1 MPPPSAAT
9 ASACS
14 IDRLLVEGVDLGGL
28 RRSAGRADGLGDL
41 LELARVRPARNTL
54 APSRAKA
61 RETAP
66 PIEPPAP

>member
-1 MPPPSAAT
+1 MLV
-9 ASACS
+9 
-14 IDRLLVEGVDLGGL
+14 DRLLVEGVDLGGL
-28 RRSAGRADGLGDL
+28 RRCAGGADLLGDR
-41 LELARVRPARNTL
+41 LERRPGAAGQKTL